1 MRASIALLI
10 ALVAAPVAAD
20 DGFSLGLAEI
30 DFSAPTETAPASARP
45 TEMVDEQIVA
55 ERAEVLSY
63 QAALRPVDAAER
75 TRALWDSD
83 LARVHYALAAEQAM
97 LGREGLVNGGRMAGV
112 GLATAGLGDGD
123 PNGAL
128 GLVLGRHRWVEMNAN
143 QKLQATVEASIL
155 VALIAFM
162 ASAAD

>member
-10 ALVAAPVAAD
+10 TLVAAPAVAD
-20 DGFSLGLAEI
+20 DGFSLGLTEI
-30 DFSAPTETAPASARP
+30 DFSTPGETLLGTDGP

-55 ERAEVLSY
+55 DRAEVLAY
-63 QAALRPVDAAER
+63 RAALRPIDDAER

-83 LARVHYALAAEQAM
+83 LGRVRYALAAEQAM

-128 GLVLGRHRWVEMNAN
+128 GLVLGRHGWVEMNAN

-155 VALIAFM
+155 VALVAFM